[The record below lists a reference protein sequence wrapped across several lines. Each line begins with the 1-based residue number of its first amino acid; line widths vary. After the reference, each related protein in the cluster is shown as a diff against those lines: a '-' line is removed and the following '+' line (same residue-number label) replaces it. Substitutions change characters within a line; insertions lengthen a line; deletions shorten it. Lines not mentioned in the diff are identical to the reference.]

1 MQPAFPITTYW
12 ISGER
17 WGRYCTG
24 MQYAG
29 VGHEGPGGT
38 PSQPELV
45 GNPVSLR
52 PPNWPKGGAMDL
64 LGIPGLNLAQ
74 ESGREGLEPSRRG
87 AFLCPR
93 LHWRV
98 GKKSEF

>member
-1 MQPAFPITTYW
+1 MPVPVWAVEAKQVRLAV
-12 ISGER
+12 SSVR
-17 WGRYCTG
+17 
-24 MQYAG
+24 
-29 VGHEGPGGT
+29 GHVSCALGAEYGYV

-74 ESGREGLEPSRRG
+74 ESGREGLEPSQGG
-87 AFLCPR
+87 AFLRPR